1 MAQIV
6 RFRLSGEP
14 VTWKRP
20 FRIRGHTINPSAGH
34 QAILK
39 NELGAQFGDLPKLE
53 GALRVELTFWFSRP
67 ALHYTDGF
75 ILRDDAAFWYM
86 RKADIDNLCKE
97 VLDSMNGVIYS
108 DDHQVVSI
116 TAHKC
121 YTNLAVGYTDVAVRP
136 A

>member
-1 MAQIV
+1 MAQTL

-20 FRIRGHTINPSAGH
+20 VRIRGNTVNPSAGH
-34 QAILK
+34 QAILR
-39 NELGAQFGDLPKLE
+39 NELLAQLDAPKLE
-53 GALRVELTFWFSRP
+53 GALRVEFTFWFRRP
-67 ALHYTDGF
+67 ASHYTDGF
-75 ILRDDAAFWYM
+75 ILRDGADFWYM

-97 VLDSMNGVIYS
+97 VLDSMNGVVYS

-121 YTNLAVGYTDVAVRP
+121 YTNLAVGYTDVAVGP